1 MAISDTQK
9 VDYLWKKLGYGATK
23 TDTNDNKKAPNE
35 AIPSPLLLRGDKVWQ
50 QASSIPGTLPGSN
63 AAPVTVHT
71 TSLPFECSAD
81 LTSTANRT
89 WKTSLTDW
97 IPPELGSTYQA
108 KVYIHYSSFAGNA
121 AANGVQVFA
130 TGSGN
135 NDEWFFDY
143 QSGVL
148 HFIGT
153 NLPDGVNFA
162 GKSVY
167 ISGGRYTGTFG
178 VGSSSGSNANIG
190 NLQINNT
197 TISSVNS
204 GANIIIA
211 SDGAGSV
218 QFTGNAIGLPLG
230 GTDDRPSTLNAG
242 YIRFNTDTGTLEV
255 YDGSAWDSGLATI
268 TSQIL
273 NGNGSDNVF
282 TLSSSVS
289 SVNEL
294 IISIN
299 GTLQQPTAAYSVAGT
314 DLTFTEVP
322 VTGDVIEV
330 RHISGGVVSIDKLQ
344 LGTTSIAIPVADGSI
359 EVAGAFATINAN
371 TTVLS
376 SGVATTIDSF
386 SKLVYR
392 TAKYTIQATDDT
404 RFAAYEV
411 LVTHNGTAAVSN
423 QITSITTAEQVG
435 NVTTTI
441 SGNNVLIQFT
451 ADYANTNVRLSKN
464 YIIK

>member
-1 MAISDTQK
+1 MPLSRFERSGWQTAAGFSARHFERGRIRARLDR
-9 VDYLWKKLGYGATK
+9 G
-23 TDTNDNKKAPNE
+23 KAQRKPN
-35 AIPSPLLLRGDKVWQ
+35 
-50 QASSIPGTLPGSN
+50 
-63 AAPVTVHT
+63 
-71 TSLPFECSAD
+71 C
-81 LTSTANRT
+81 
-89 WKTSLTDW
+89 
-97 IPPELGSTYQA
+97 
-108 KVYIHYSSFAGNA
+108 
-121 AANGVQVFA
+121 
-130 TGSGN
+130 
-135 NDEWFFDY
+135 
-143 QSGVL
+143 
-148 HFIGT
+148 
-153 NLPDGVNFA
+153 
-162 GKSVY
+162 
-167 ISGGRYTGTFG
+167 
-178 VGSSSGSNANIG
+178 
-190 NLQINNT
+190 
-197 TISSVNS
+197 
-204 GANIIIA
+204 
-211 SDGAGSV
+211 AGSV

-322 VTGDVIEV
+322 VSGDVIEV

-344 LGTTSIAIPVADGSI
+344 LGTTSVAIPVADGSI

-371 TTVLS
+371 TTVSS

-435 NVTTTI
+435 NVTATI